1 MCAFL
6 FFCLLIFA
14 SAGTF
19 DKHIRKIVLPFT
31 VKIIIV
37 LVSLILLYSNFQ
49 YFRTWRSFVFA
60 RKLTPSSQIEQITKD
75 LNYYPSP
82 IFIKR
87 VLLANYKI
95 SQDKRLSIQEQEEQ
109 RRKTYKLA
117 EFYLRKYPKDKEISQ
132 FFILTK

>member
-1 MCAFL
+1 MAFV
-6 FFCLLIFA
+6 LIGA
-14 SAGTF
+14 N
-19 DKHIRKIVLPFT
+19 I
-31 VKIIIV
+31 
-37 LVSLILLYSNFQ
+37 Q

-109 RRKTYKLA
+109 RIKTHKLA
-117 EFYLRKYPKDKEISQ
+117 EYYLRKYPKDKEISQ